1 MNGSVPLK
9 APQGDEWHVITTIHD
24 GVDGL
29 IFCVIDT
36 QFYDFIH
43 PCYVCFWLANTN
55 SMAFLKVF
63 CEGFFAI
70 MLIFILVAKA
80 YILQLSSYK

>member
-1 MNGSVPLK
+1 
-9 APQGDEWHVITTIHD
+9 
-24 GVDGL
+24 
-29 IFCVIDT
+29 
-36 QFYDFIH
+36 
-43 PCYVCFWLANTN
+43 
-55 SMAFLKVF
+55 MAFLKVF